1 MDTIYID
8 GIMYYYDR
16 LNNLVLNNNHDIVGK
31 WNTYTNSII
40 WDTNSI
46 NYELIHKEN
55 IPSQSDNLFLKEEI
69 DFTTID
75 DVTNETNLD
84 SIYTRINGITPIIR
98 SNNRDIDADENDR
111 NKGEGGGED
120 NNTND
125 TGILSYLQSFGIYF

>member
-111 NKGEGGGED
+111 NKGEGGGE
-120 NNTND
+120 
-125 TGILSYLQSFGIYF
+125 GGV